1 MTPLDELKLKNAG
14 LTVSRMVQSYKQA
27 MDPTEHINILSDQT
41 LIEPEHIVD
50 ILRENGCPVG
60 KWHKR
65 WTPDDRRKAVEQLKK
80 IQKVANKAQEQE
92 KKSQEPEED
101 NKEVKDMAEK
111 RPYHRRSKQEIE
123 ASKAAAAGEKGIEG
137 NEGDSTEKIVATFIP
152 GTAEKVVYSG
162 EIDPKHV
169 PAWLYELAE
178 TEFQL
183 TKSKL
188 EPYIKDFERMKEV
201 EAWLSTHEAI

>member
-65 WTPDDRRKAVEQLKK
+65 WTPDDRKKAVEQLKK

-101 NKEVKDMAEK
+101 NKEVKMK
-111 RPYHRRSKQEIE
+111 LY
-123 ASKAAAAGEKGIEG
+123 KAA
-137 NEGDSTEKIVATFIP
+137 V
-152 GTAEKVVYSG
+152 
-162 EIDPKHV
+162 
-169 PAWLYELAE
+169 
-178 TEFQL
+178 
-183 TKSKL
+183 KSKIANL
-188 EPYIKDFERMKEV
+188 NTNTKMKI
-201 EAWLSTHEAI
+201 LMKR